1 MSYIEQPGKYFAR
14 AIGAEFGFTKNGS
27 EQVAVLFETVNGE
40 QITWWGYFSEKA
52 TPHTLTA
59 LKRCGWDGADLAEL
73 TGLGE
78 KEVELDV
85 QWDEYQ
91 GQQNLRVKWINAANA
106 PMLRDQ
112 MSPEQ
117 RAAFAAR
124 MKGQVMAHAK
134 AEQAAAAPAPPAP
147 TAAAHGAGQ
156 RPPAA
161 RPPAARPRG
170 QLQQAADGG
179 DDQIPF

>member
-14 AIGAEFGFTKNGS
+14 AIGADFGFTKHGT
-27 EQVAVLFETVNGE
+27 EQVAVLFETLNGE

-91 GQQNLRVKWINAANA
+91 GQQNLRVKWINSANA

-134 AEQAAAAPAPPAP
+134 AEQAKQVAPAAPPAP
-147 TAAAHGAGQ
+147 QGKPAAAQG
-156 RPPAA
+156 
-161 RPPAARPRG
+161 PRG
-170 QLQQAADGG
+170 RPAPTAETPE
-179 DDQIPF
+179 DDKIPF